1 MLDKRFIREHPDE
14 VKAAVRV
21 KGIDLDVDEL
31 LDLDRESRRLQTE
44 LDQAQALRRS
54 SSREYARADEAR
66 RAQLKIEHEKLE
78 AQLRALRE
86 QLAETS
92 ETLNGLLLLT
102 PAIPWPGAPIGPDES
117 ANVVI
122 RSFGTPPE
130 FGFRPLDHVDL
141 LEKRGWADFARARK
155 VSGERAYALTGD
167 MVLLERAVLSY
178 ALDLLRDK
186 DFTLVSVPSLV
197 RDQALIGTGMFPAHR
212 EETYAIP
219 ADDLYLAGTAEVALV
234 GFHSDEILDHKQLP
248 IRYAGISPCFRR
260 EAGSAGRDV
269 RGLLRVHQFEKVE
282 QFVICAAELAE
293 SDRWHEEL
301 LGTAE
306 QLLQGL
312 GLAYEV
318 MEVSTGDMGA
328 GKYRMNDINTWM
340 PSLGTF
346 RETHSCSSLL
356 DWQARRANVRYR
368 DTDGTVRFAYTLN
381 NTAIA
386 TPRILAVLVEN
397 FQTADAQV
405 RIPEVLR
412 PYLGGRS
419 LLLSGGTGG
428 SSPLEPIVL

>member
-1 MLDKRFIREHPDE
+1 MLDKRFIREHPDQ

-21 KGIDLDVDEL
+21 KGINLDVDEL

-44 LDQAQALRRS
+44 LDHAQAFRKS
-54 SSREYARADEAR
+54 SSKEYARADEGR
-66 RAQLKIEHEKLE
+66 RAELKIEHEKLE
-78 AQLRALRE
+78 AQLKSLRE

-92 ETLNGLLLLT
+92 EALNGLMLLT
-102 PAIPWPGAPIGPDES
+102 PTIPWPGAPVGPDES

-122 RSFGTPPE
+122 RSFGEPPE
-130 FGFRPLDHVDL
+130 FGFQPLDHVDL
-141 LEKRGWADFARARK
+141 LEQRGWADFARARK

-167 MVLLERAVLSY
+167 MVLFERAVHSY
-178 ALDLLRDK
+178 ALDLLRGK

-197 RDQALIGTGMFPAHR
+197 REEALTGTGQFPAHR

-234 GFHSDEILDHKQLP
+234 RFHSDEILDRKQLP

-282 QFVICAAELAE
+282 QFVICAAELAD
-293 SDRWHEEL
+293 SDRWHEQL

-306 QLLQGL
+306 ELLQGL
-312 GLAYEV
+312 GLAYQVVECA
-318 MEVSTGDMGA
+318 TGDMGA
-328 GKYRMNDINTWM
+328 GKYRMNDINTWL
-340 PSLGTF
+340 PSLGAY

-356 DWQARRANVRYR
+356 DWQARRANLRYR
-368 DTDGTVRFAYTLN
+368 DADGTVRFAYTLN

-386 TPRILAVLVEN
+386 TPRILAALAEN
-397 FQTADAQV
+397 FQTEQAQV
-405 RIPEVLR
+405 VVPAVLR
-412 PYLGGRS
+412 PYLGGRE
-419 LLLSGGTGG
+419 LL
-428 SSPLEPIVL
+428 

>member
-1 MLDKRFIREHPDE
+1 MLDRQEIRKDPDA

-31 LDLDRESRRLQTE
+31 LDLDRASRKLQHE
-44 LDQAQALRRS
+44 LDQALARRKS
-54 SSREYARADEAR
+54 SSKEFAKADEAR
-66 RAQLKIEHEKLE
+66 RAELRAEHAELE
-78 AQLRALRE
+78 TQLRDLRE
-86 QLAETS
+86 QLAETT
-92 ETLNGLLLLT
+92 EKLRGLLLLT
-102 PAIPWPGAPIGPDES
+102 PMIPWEGAPVGPDES

-122 RSFGTPPE
+122 RTVGTPPE
-130 FGFRPLDHVDL
+130 FDFQPLDHVEL
-141 LEKRGWADFARARK
+141 LEKRGWADFTRARK
-155 VSGERAYALTGD
+155 VAGERAYALTAD
-167 MVLLERAVLSY
+167 LVLLERAVHSY

-197 RDQALIGTGMFPAHR
+197 REEPLIGTGMFPAHR
-212 EETYAIP
+212 EEIYAIP

-234 GFHSDEILDHKQLP
+234 GFHSDEILDHKRLP

-282 QFVICAAELAE
+282 QFVICVADVAE
-293 SDRWHEEL
+293 SDRWHAEL

-340 PSLGTF
+340 PSLGTY

-368 DTDGTVRFAYTLN
+368 DADGVVRFAYTLN
-381 NTAIA
+381 NTAVA
-386 TPRILAVLVEN
+386 TPRILAALVEN
-397 FQTADAQV
+397 FQTDQAQV
-405 RIPEVLR
+405 RVPAVLR
-412 PYLGGRS
+412 PYLGGRE
-419 LLLSGGTGG
+419 LL
-428 SSPLEPIVL
+428 

>member
-14 VKAAVRV
+14 VRAAVRV
-21 KGIDLDVDEL
+21 KGINLDVDEL
-31 LDLDRESRRLQTE
+31 LDLDRVSRGLQHE
-44 LDQAQALRRS
+44 VDQAQARRKALS
-54 SSREYARADEAR
+54 KEYPQASEER
-66 RAQLKIEHEKLE
+66 RGELKIENKELDEH
-78 AQLRALRE
+78 LRVVRE
-86 QLAETS
+86 QLAATTE
-92 ETLNGLLLLT
+92 ELNALMLLT
-102 PAIPWPGAPIGPDES
+102 PTIPWPGAPVGPDES

-122 RSFGTPPE
+122 RTVGTPPE
-130 FGFRPLDHVDL
+130 FGFRPLDHVEL

-155 VSGERAYALTGD
+155 VAGERAYALISD
-167 MVLLERAVLSY
+167 MVLLERAVHSY

-186 DFTLVSVPSLV
+186 DFTVVSVPSLV
-197 RDQALIGTGMFPAHR
+197 RQEALIGTGMFPAHR
-212 EETYAIP
+212 EETYSIP
-219 ADDLYLAGTAEVALV
+219 ADDLFLAGTAEVALV

-248 IRYAGISPCFRR
+248 FRYAGISPCFRR

-282 QFVICAAELAE
+282 QFVICAADLAE
-293 SDRWHEEL
+293 SDRWHAEL

-306 QLLQGL
+306 ELLQGL

-340 PSLGTF
+340 PSLGTY

-381 NTAIA
+381 NTAVA
-386 TPRILAVLVEN
+386 TPRILAALVEN
-397 FQTADAQV
+397 FQTEQAQV
-405 RIPEVLR
+405 VVPAVLQ
-412 PYLGGRS
+412 PYLGGRE
-419 LLLSGGTGG
+419 LL
-428 SSPLEPIVL
+428 

>member
-14 VKAAVRV
+14 VKAAVRA

-31 LDLDRESRRLQTE
+31 LELDQAGRKLQHE
-44 LDQAQALRRS
+44 LDQAQARRKS
-54 SSREYARADEAR
+54 SAKEYARADESR
-66 RAQLKIEHEKLE
+66 RAELRAEHEELE
-78 AQLRALRE
+78 AQLKMLRE
-86 QLAETS
+86 QLAET
-92 ETLNGLLLLT
+92 TKRLNALLLLT
-102 PAIPWPGAPIGPDES
+102 PAIPWPGAPVGPDES

-122 RSFGTPPE
+122 RTVGTPPE
-130 FGFRPLDHVDL
+130 FDFKPLDHVEL

-155 VSGERAYALTGD
+155 VAGERAYALTSD
-167 MVLLERAVLSY
+167 MVLLERAVHAY
-178 ALDLLRDK
+178 ALDLLRTK

-197 RDQALIGTGMFPAHR
+197 REEALIGTGQFPAHR

-234 GFHSDEILDHKQLP
+234 GFHSDEIIDHKQLP
-248 IRYAGISPCFRR
+248 ITYAGISPCFRR

-282 QFVICAAELAE
+282 QFIICAADVAE
-293 SDRWHEEL
+293 SDRWHAEL

-318 MEVSTGDMGA
+318 VECSTGDMGA

-340 PSLGTF
+340 PSLGAY

-368 DTDGTVRFAYTLN
+368 DADGTVRFAYTLN

-386 TPRILAVLVEN
+386 TPRILAALVEN
-397 FQTADAQV
+397 RQTADAQV
-405 RIPEVLR
+405 RVPAVLQA
-412 PYLGGRS
+412 YLGGRE
-419 LLLSGGTGG
+419 LL
-428 SSPLEPIVL
+428 